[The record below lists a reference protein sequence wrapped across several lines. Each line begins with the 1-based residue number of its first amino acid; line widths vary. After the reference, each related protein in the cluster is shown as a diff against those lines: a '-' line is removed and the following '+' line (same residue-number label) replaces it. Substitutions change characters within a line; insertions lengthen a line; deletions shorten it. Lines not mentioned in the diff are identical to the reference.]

1 MRFFYNPERVE
12 GLSSVKV
19 MTGLIV
25 NALFSWDDKLESS
38 LSGHRHVGAQRIGS
52 ATYSVYRYVR
62 PDGQLGS
69 ADFVYEKDNVSRED
83 ALPPHLFECT
93 QPVVPPYALQGRCF
107 LDIGFGEIWAS
118 LLFLSVAPREPI
130 LIPVERFP
138 EFALD
143 MKRVLETA
151 DVTEAHTASPLP
163 LPFLE

>member
-62 PDGQLGS
+62 PDGELGG
-69 ADFVYEKDNVSRED
+69 ATFLYKEGNVTR
-83 ALPPHLFECT
+83 AATLPPHLFECT
-93 QPVVPPYALQGRCF
+93 EPVVPPYALQGRCS
-107 LDIGFGEIWAS
+107 LKIGYGEIWAS
-118 LLFLSVAPREPI
+118 LLFLSVAPVAPTP
-130 LIPVERFP
+130 IPVDRFP